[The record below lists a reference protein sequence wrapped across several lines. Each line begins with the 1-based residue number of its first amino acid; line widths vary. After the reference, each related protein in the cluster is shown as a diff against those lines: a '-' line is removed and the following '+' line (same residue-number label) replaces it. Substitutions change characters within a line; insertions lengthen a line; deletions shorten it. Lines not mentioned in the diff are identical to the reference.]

1 MKTLYSKDSKGNL
14 RVWSIYTEGAEVVV
28 KHGQYM
34 GKIQEK
40 RYATEGKNIGKTN
53 ETSPAEQAI
62 LEAEAKYVKQL
73 KSGYFPDKDDA
84 LNFQEFAPMKCH
96 AFNDHSHK
104 LAYPCNAGVK
114 LDGCFGYNTKILTS
128 NGYLPIGYIV
138 DNKLQ
143 CKVASFNEMTGGIE
157 FKRVTNWFD
166 NGMKQRKEWLFFNKS
181 QKITKNH
188 NVFSKGEWVRADS
201 IDNLLYGVNPRF
213 QGIVAGMILGDS
225 VAAVEKRHKT
235 TGEFHSWRLSFSVA
249 EQDSA
254 FGETKS
260 QLLDGITWSKVDRV
274 SGYGKP
280 VTIFTSKSLSQSP
293 FDLSI
298 FYDTDRES
306 VNYGKRKEIVDVK
319 KLAEVFTDETFA
331 LWYMDDGSLH
341 FNNGNPLTPRI
352 FISVARYSKKT
363 VEDLV
368 DLLKNRYRISPSIG
382 FYGADTRISL
392 STPDTYYMLARI
404 SGMSENMCKRKIPDI
419 FKLGFMEPATMF
431 CDVTS
436 KVGNEYSYGDI
447 DTYYKAYDIEVEDNH
462 NYFAEGVLVHNCRLM
477 IDAEGNAWSK
487 QGEPLELPSHWIG
500 VKEFAISTGG
510 LDGEV
515 YAGLKN
521 VDGLSLQKIISAF
534 RKPNEDTHK
543 LQYWVYDV
551 PIDQQYGLRNR
562 VLKLLAVNKP
572 DWMVIVVGKQINTP
586 EDADDYFQ
594 EVTDEGYEG
603 VVYRNYSGLYEFG
616 KRSYNLLKRKK
627 RQTAEAT
634 VHSVDIDKN
643 LWGVLNCK
651 TLDGIDF
658 RCQMRVDA
666 GEKNYREYNNAQE
679 LIGKVIEVEFED
691 FSDDGVLQ
699 KPVGIGIRE
708 VDRYGRPKV

>member
-40 RYATEGKNIGKTN
+40 RYTAEGKNLGKAN

-96 AFNDHSHK
+96 AFSDHSHK
-104 LAYPCNAGVK
+104 LVYPCNAGVK
-114 LDGCFGYNTKILTS
+114 LDG
-128 NGYLPIGYIV
+128 
-138 DNKLQ
+138 
-143 CKVASFNEMTGGIE
+143 M
-157 FKRVTNWFD
+157 
-166 NGMKQRKEWLFFNKS
+166 
-181 QKITKNH
+181 
-188 NVFSKGEWVRADS
+188 
-201 IDNLLYGVNPRF
+201 
-213 QGIVAGMILGDS
+213 
-225 VAAVEKRHKT
+225 
-235 TGEFHSWRLSFSVA
+235 
-249 EQDSA
+249 
-254 FGETKS
+254 
-260 QLLDGITWSKVDRV
+260 
-274 SGYGKP
+274 
-280 VTIFTSKSLSQSP
+280 
-293 FDLSI
+293 
-298 FYDTDRES
+298 
-306 VNYGKRKEIVDVK
+306 
-319 KLAEVFTDETFA
+319 
-331 LWYMDDGSLH
+331 
-341 FNNGNPLTPRI
+341 
-352 FISVARYSKKT
+352 
-363 VEDLV
+363 
-368 DLLKNRYRISPSIG
+368 
-382 FYGADTRISL
+382 
-392 STPDTYYMLARI
+392 
-404 SGMSENMCKRKIPDI
+404 
-419 FKLGFMEPATMF
+419 
-431 CDVTS
+431 
-436 KVGNEYSYGDI
+436 
-447 DTYYKAYDIEVEDNH
+447 
-462 NYFAEGVLVHNCRLM
+462 RLM

-487 QGEPLELPSHWIG
+487 QGEPLELPKHWVG
-500 VKEFAISTGG
+500 VKELAISAGG

-521 VDGLSLQKIISAF
+521 RDGLSLQKIISAF
-534 RKPNEDTHK
+534 RKQNEDTHK
-543 LQYWVYDV
+543 LQYWVYDI
-551 PIDQQYGLRNR
+551 PTDQQYGLRNR

-586 EDADDYFQ
+586 EEADNYFQ

-634 VHSVDIDKN
+634 VQSVDIDKN

-651 TLDGIDF
+651 TFEGVDF

-666 GEKNYREYNNAQE
+666 GDKNYREYNNAQE

-699 KPVGIGIRE
+699 KPVGIGVRQ
-708 VDRYGRPKV
+708 VDKYGRPAV